1 MRLALTVVPALAVVL
16 ALEGGC
22 TKKVRE
28 QSVAP
33 TAAVAAGARQQFDQ
47 GVLHMEAG
55 AERYDDAVK
64 AFRAAIAQDGKLW
77 EAWLDI
83 GVIELRR
90 ARLTEASKALEQS
103 LEIYASPEALDA
115 LGEVY
120 LRQGKAEQAIELYER
135 ALAKNPAD
143 VRSRNALAA
152 ALRRDGKLDLAEA
165 ECRAIL
171 GSHAFDPTAY
181 AMLGAIKID
190 RGQLDLAELLL
201 QKGLARHPDHPLLL
215 VNLGLVALR
224 RGDDQAAFASFDKAS
239 AKDPSF
245 VVGRLNK
252 AALFLGAGDHKRAR
266 TELDAVLAIEP
277 GNTDALLAQGIALRL
292 AGDHAAARRSW
303 ERVLAIDADHAAAHY
318 NLAVLEMDFAER
330 PDAARKHLERYLQ
343 VAGGDDVHVA
353 AAKERMALLEATRP
367 RKKG

>member
-1 MRLALTVVPALAVVL
+1 MRPVLLLALVL
-16 ALEGGC
+16 AAGC
-22 TKKVRE
+22 TKKTRE

-33 TAAVAAGARQQFDQ
+33 TQQVAAGARQQFEA
-47 GVLHMEAG
+47 GVASMEAG
-55 AERYDDAVK
+55 AEKYDDAVR
-64 AFRAAIAQDGKLW
+64 AFRAALAQDPKLW

-90 ARLTEASKALEQS
+90 ARLGEAAKALQQS
-103 LEIYASPEALDA
+103 LTIYASPEALDA

-120 LRQGKAEQAIELYER
+120 LRQGKSEQAIDLYER
-135 ALAKNPAD
+135 ALGKNPDD
-143 VRSRNALAA
+143 VRSRNALAS
-152 ALRRDGKLDLAEA
+152 ALRHAGKLDAAEA

-171 GSHAFDPTAY
+171 GSNAFDPTAY
-181 AMLGAIKID
+181 ATLGAIKID

-201 QKGLARHPDHPLLL
+201 QRGLAKHPDHPLLL
-215 VNLGLVALR
+215 VNLGLVALK
-224 RGDDQAAFASFDKAS
+224 RGDDQTAFANFDKAS
-239 AKDPSF
+239 AKDPTF

-252 AALFLGAGDHKRAR
+252 AALFLGAGDHTRAR

-292 AGDHAAARRSW
+292 AGDQAGARKSW
-303 ERVLAIDADHAAAHY
+303 ERVLAIDVDHAAAHY

-343 VAGGDDVHVA
+343 VAGGDDEHVA
-353 AAKERMALLEATRP
+353 AAKERLALIDATRP

>member
-1 MRLALTVVPALAVVL
+1 MKRALLVLLVL
-16 ALEGGC
+16 AAGC

-28 QSVAP
+28 QSIAP
-33 TAAVAAGARQQFDQ
+33 TEKVAAGTRQQFEK
-47 GVLHMEAG
+47 GVASMEAG
-55 AERYDDAVK
+55 AEKYDEAVA
-64 AFRAAIAQDGKLW
+64 AFRAAIAQDPKLW

-90 ARLTEASKALEQS
+90 ARLADASRALQKS

-120 LRQGKAEQAIELYER
+120 LRQGKAQEAIDLYER
-135 ALAKNPAD
+135 ALRKNPDD
-143 VRSRNALAA
+143 VRSRNALAS
-152 ALRRDGKLDLAEA
+152 ALRHAGKLDAAEA

-181 AMLGAIKID
+181 ATLGAIKID

-201 QKGLARHPDHPLLL
+201 QRGLVRHPDHPLLL
-215 VNLGLVALR
+215 VNLGLVALK
-224 RGDDQAAFASFDKAS
+224 RGDDQTAFANFDKAS

-252 AALFLGAGDHKRAR
+252 AALFLGAGDHTRAR
-266 TELDAVLAIEP
+266 AELDAVLAIEP

-292 AGDHAAARRSW
+292 AGDQAGARRSW
-303 ERVLAIDADHAAAHY
+303 ERVLAIDGDHAAAHF
-318 NLAVLEMDFAER
+318 NLAVLEMDFAEK

-343 VAGGDDVHVA
+343 VAGEDDVHVA
-353 AAKERMALLEATRP
+353 AAKERLALIDATRP